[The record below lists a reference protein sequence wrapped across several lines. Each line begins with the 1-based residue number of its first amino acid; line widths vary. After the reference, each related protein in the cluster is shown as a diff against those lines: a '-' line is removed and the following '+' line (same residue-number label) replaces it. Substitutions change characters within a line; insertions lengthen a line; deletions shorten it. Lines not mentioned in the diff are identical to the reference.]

1 MADGSGMIVSSESG
15 VGDVAGWG
23 EVCRL
28 YTSPHKKALSI
39 GFRLVVGPDLVKER
53 HGKSG
58 SAVDGHDEGSR
69 QIEVFPRADAQD
81 AKWKKRAPWR
91 YTTKVPTADWAEPA
105 FRDGTWKRTNKP
117 LGFGKDAALMR
128 MADRWTT
135 SDLWLRRHFTWKAAK
150 VTRVT
155 FDMIHDE
162 NVEIYLNGTRI
173 LEEAGSN
180 DRWEPFEI
188 PVETFTSAVREGDN
202 VLAVKVH
209 DNGAPRYFDCG
220 LTVEVEE
227 SK

>member
-1 MADGSGMIVSSESG
+1 MAMVMKDCGELQQFVSRAE
-15 VGDVAGWG
+15 
-23 EVCRL
+23 
-28 YTSPHKKALSI
+28 
-39 GFRLVVGPDLVKER
+39 
-53 HGKSG
+53 
-58 SAVDGHDEGSR
+58 AV
-69 QIEVFPRADAQD
+69 
-81 AKWKKRAPWR
+81 
-91 YTTKVPTADWAEPA
+91 
-105 FRDGTWKRTNKP
+105 
-117 LGFGKDAALMR
+117 
-128 MADRWTT
+128 
-135 SDLWLRRHFTWKAAK
+135 AAK
-150 VTRVT
+150 VTRVV